1 MPDLLTAALEY
12 ANQGIAVIPC
22 QPRGKKPAL
31 AATGKNHS
39 IATSDSNQITQWWTG
54 NPDYNIGI
62 PGTPN
67 QLAVIDI
74 DGDTGIEWI
83 QTHQLPMPPT
93 WTAKTA
99 NGYHYYYRWPAGLEI
114 RTCDIAPQLEI
125 RAAGAYTIAPP
136 SIHPNGD
143 TYQWGPQRGNW
154 GALPELP
161 PEWAALTPQ
170 PANNVLDGPW
180 TPPPTPPAHI
190 GPWAQTALRNAV
202 ARMAHATAGNRHK
215 TLIAEALN
223 IASLIKGG
231 ELPETALNQLAE
243 VAHNIEWPDRTRNEI
258 TDAIT
263 YALENAQPQ
272 HHRTGHPYQPPNP
285 YTLPASETPQD
296 TGDTDP
302 RDLEPT
308 DLDAL
313 SRNYHADQQWLI
325 EPIIP
330 SQRQAALYAQG
341 KTGKS
346 LLALDLTA
354 AAASGKPILGGP
366 ALENPVR
373 TLYLDKEMTGSDLQ
387 ERLHNLGHHHDD
399 PHWPLIIENLI
410 YYQHKFPYYLDT
422 PEGGDVLL
430 HNALRYNTQLVVVD
444 TLIRTVKGEENS
456 ADTIRDF
463 NLHTGQRLKEA
474 GIALLRID
482 HAGKDLTK
490 GQRGTSAKVDDVDVV
505 WNLRAAR
512 YTGLDG
518 AVTRLDLIRDAAR
531 TDWIPTEIHLERHQ
545 GPPLRH
551 SIPLRTALSH
561 DDIELVRYV
570 QRHGLW
576 RDNVTVRAFLE
587 DVHAGGFE
595 CGTDRGAGIVK
606 WMKQYGNARGTRS
619 GTREETEVHTQSG
632 YEVQAEVQAEASEN
646 AQVRG
651 RFTRRYARGTGE
663 RGGERGEVQAEA
675 HTQSGYEVQAEV
687 QAEASENAQVRG
699 RFTRRYARGTKKP
712 GEGTI
717 VPPLRGGQFPPQH
730 SDEEE
735 ELPIPW

>member
-1 MPDLLTAALEY
+1 MTDLLTAALEY
-12 ANQGIAVIPC
+12 AAAGIAVIPC

-31 AATGKNHS
+31 SATGKNHS
-39 IATSDSNQITQWWTG
+39 VATSDSNQITQWWTG

-74 DGDTGIEWI
+74 DGDGGIEYI
-83 QTHQLPMPPT
+83 EQHPELAEPLHDT
-93 WTAKTA
+93 WAAATAKGA
-99 NGYHYYYRWPAGLEI
+99 HYYYRWPAGLEI

-136 SIHPNGD
+136 SIHPNGHQY
-143 TYQWGPQRGNW
+143 TWKRRATQTP
-154 GALPELP
+154 PPLP
-161 PEWAALTPQ
+161 PEWAALTAE

-180 TPPPTPPAHI
+180 TPPPTHI

-231 ELPETALNQLAE
+231 ELPHTALNQLAE

-263 YALENAQPQ
+263 YALEHAQPQ
-272 HHRTGHPYQPPNP
+272 HHLSGHPYQPPNP
-285 YTLPASETPQD
+285 YTLPTSETPQD

-313 SRNYHADQQWLI
+313 SKGNWADQQWLI

-346 LLALDLTA
+346 LLALDVVA

-387 ERLHNLGHHHDD
+387 ERLHNLGHHHND

-482 HAGKDLTK
+482 HAGKDLSR

-512 YTGLDG
+512 HTGLDDR
-518 AVTRLDLIRDAAR
+518 VTRLDLIRDAAR

-551 SIPLRTALSH
+551 TIPHTVELTKADMRIVDYLQNVGIWGSNVSNPVAREAL
-561 DDIELVRYV
+561 
-570 QRHGLW
+570 
-576 RDNVTVRAFLE
+576 DNSDLAASSSRLGHV
-587 DVHAGGFE
+587 
-595 CGTDRGAGIVK
+595 VK
-606 WMKQYGNARGTRS
+606 WMKRYGDKGPKPTQTTDS
-619 GTREETEVHTQSG
+619 GGKASGMTQSG
-632 YEVQAEVQAEASEN
+632 QAERQAERQPETRK
-646 AQVRG
+646 AQV
-651 RFTRRYARGTGE
+651 TAAE
-663 RGGERGEVQAEA
+663 RQRKGSGKKTQGKRKVAS
-675 HTQSGYEVQAEV
+675 HTSV
-687 QAEASENAQVRG
+687 
-699 RFTRRYARGTKKP
+699 T
-712 GEGTI
+712 
-717 VPPLRGGQFPPQH
+717 H
-730 SDEEE
+730 SAPHNPDEEE

>member
-39 IATSDSNQITQWWTG
+39 IATSDSNQITKWWTG

-67 QLAVIDI
+67 HFAVIDI
-74 DGDTGIEWI
+74 DGGGGGGGEYIKQHPELAEPLHDTWAAA
-83 QTHQLPMPPT
+83 
-93 WTAKTA
+93 TAKGA
-99 NGYHYYYRWPAGLEI
+99 HYYYRWPAGLEI

-136 SIHPNGD
+136 SIHPNGHQY
-143 TYQWGPQRGNW
+143 TWKRRATQTP
-154 GALPELP
+154 PPLP
-161 PEWAALTPQ
+161 PEWAALTPE

-180 TPPPTPPAHI
+180 TPPPAHI

-231 ELPETALNQLAE
+231 ELPHTALNQLAGT
-243 VAHNIEWPDRTRNEI
+243 AHNIEWPDRTRNEI

-263 YALENAQPQ
+263 YALEHAQPQ

-285 YTLPASETPQD
+285 YTLPASETPQS
-296 TGDTDP
+296 TPNTDP

-313 SRNYHADQQWLI
+313 SRNYHADEQWLI

-387 ERLHNLGHHHDD
+387 ERLHNLGHHHND

-410 YYQHKFPYYLDT
+410 YYQHKFPYHLDT

-456 ADTIRDF
+456 ADTIKDF

-512 YTGLDG
+512 YTGLDD

-551 SIPLRTALSH
+551 SIPLRAALSH

-570 QRHGLW
+570 QDNGLW
-576 RDNVTVRAFLE
+576 RDNVTIRAFLE

-606 WMKQYGNARGTRS
+606 WMKRYGDKVPKTTHS
-619 GTREETEVHTQSG
+619 EEQAEEHTQSG
-632 YEVQAEVQAEASEN
+632 LAVQNEEHAAASRF

-651 RFTRRYARGTGE
+651 RFTRRYANEKENQGT
-663 RGGERGEVQAEA
+663 
-675 HTQSGYEVQAEV
+675 
-687 QAEASENAQVRG
+687 
-699 RFTRRYARGTKKP
+699 RFFPAP
-712 GEGTI
+712 SLEGA
-717 VPPLRGGQFPPQH
+717 GKPPQPRN
-730 SDEEE
+730 SNQPDT
-735 ELPIPW
+735 LPIPW